1 MEDYIFII
9 IAIVLSIVGALN
21 QNKKKKAMQEQQ
33 DGDEQHQEPSFFEQ
47 IFDDPVFQEEEIQ
60 VEKVPAKTETPEVK
74 KREKR
79 VPHKPLQSS
88 LMKKTEISGSI
99 DDNIGAAIGEDE
111 YEETQETT
119 RESIMNGFSLKKAVI
134 YSEIINRKY

>member
-33 DGDEQHQEPSFFEQ
+33 NGDEQHQEPSFFEQ
-47 IFDDPVFQEEEIQ
+47 IFNDPVFQEEEIQ
-60 VEKVPAKTETPEVK
+60 VEKVPTRAARPEVK
-74 KREKR
+74 KSEKR

-88 LMKKTEISGSI
+88 IMKKTEISGSI
-99 DDNIGAAIGEDE
+99 NDNIGEEE
-111 YEETQETT
+111 YDETQETT

>member
-1 MEDYIFII
+1 M
-9 IAIVLSIVGALN
+9 LSIVGALN

-33 DGDEQHQEPSFFEQ
+33 NGDEQHQEPSFFEQ

-60 VEKVPAKTETPEVK
+60 VEKVPTRAARPEVK
-74 KREKR
+74 KSEKR

-88 LMKKTEISGSI
+88 IMKKTEISGSI
-99 DDNIGAAIGEDE
+99 NDNIGEAIGEEE
-111 YEETQETT
+111 YDETQETT